1 MINLRKLKKKIE
13 EAEDVLKFISS
24 KPEKGLIVREVRLD
38 LLRAAMNKGLGNFEI
53 AEKYSKKILESQKE
67 LGNRFEF
74 ARANQIM
81 AEIMMWGK
89 SRFDLAMEYGKKVL
103 SIAKAI
109 KFNHIWIA
117 VGNAVAAIAYHY
129 IGELENSLK
138 HYMKVI
144 KIMRKFKSDLYVA
157 MTLNNIGNLHA
168 ELGDYEMALQYLE
181 ESLKLWEQDPLQ
193 IEDCFDSI
201 IAVALKKGDFVLAQK
216 YFQHLENMYNQTPDT
231 RIEILYKY
239 NKALLLKNS
248 SRIRNKAKAEK
259 IFKNILKTESTIPD
273 IKINSYIHLC
283 DLLFAEYRMNKN
295 GEVLEEINQN
305 ITQLLTIAEK
315 SHSYI
320 VFCEAFILQAKLA
333 LLTFNIKAARRFL
346 TQAQKIAESFGLKR
360 LAMKISYEHDK
371 LLKQTHIWENLNH
384 SEVSLSERI
393 ELAGLEEQME
403 DMVKKRITEFPDVKN
418 EEPVLLLIVSEGG
431 IPYYSHSFLED
442 KTFESHLFGGFLS
455 TIDYFIKEVFSEGL
469 DRAVFGRYTLL
480 MKSISPFFIS
490 YVFKGD
496 SYYSLKKL
504 ERFKDRLL
512 KEEEI
517 WKRLLDNFEKSIHIQ
532 IEDDPLF
539 NALINE
545 TFISNNFETD

>member
-1 MINLRKLKKKIE
+1 MSHANLNKLTKAQNIFSACKIYEALELLNDNSLYEGLDLEQKRYFQFLKGSILLYQHNIEEAIKLGNEMLKEGQNHNNHVYSFYGLYVIIEGLIQNDKFEEAQKKIE

-24 KPEKGLIVREVRLD
+24 KPEKVLIVREVRLD

-53 AEKYSKKILESQKE
+53 AEKYLKEILEFQKE

-403 DMVKKRITEFPDVKN
+403 DM
-418 EEPVLLLIVSEGG
+418 
-431 IPYYSHSFLED
+431 
-442 KTFESHLFGGFLS
+442 
-455 TIDYFIKEVFSEGL
+455 
-469 DRAVFGRYTLL
+469 
-480 MKSISPFFIS
+480 
-490 YVFKGD
+490 
-496 SYYSLKKL
+496 
-504 ERFKDRLL
+504 ERGA
-512 KEEEI
+512 E
-517 WKRLLDNFEKSIHIQ
+517 HQ
-532 IEDDPLF
+532 G
-539 NALINE
+539 
-545 TFISNNFETD
+545 